1 GFLTLLQRLDAIYRE
16 DPQRVVASGDQIAS
30 YIQRALVPAASSLTD
45 SKLAAS
51 LDRAYEGFAAIFDAE
66 HGGFGGAPKFPRTVT
81 LVFWLCYRRRTGNE
95 RALQMVVKTREEM
108 AGGGTRDHV
117 GGGFHRYSTDRR
129 WLVPHFEKMLYDNAL
144 LALAYLEGFQASGR
158 SD

>member
-1 GFLTLLQRLDAIYRE
+1 
-16 DPQRVVASGDQIAS
+16 RVVASADEIAS
-30 YIQRALVPAASSLTD
+30 YIQKALVPASSSLTD

-81 LVFWLCYRRRTGNE
+81 LEFLLRYHRRTGNE
-95 RALQMVVKTREEM
+95 RALQMVVKTVEEM
-108 AGGGTRDHV
+108 ARGGIRDQV

-144 LALAYLEGFQASGR
+144 LAVTYLEGFQASGR
-158 SD
+158 IDFAEVARETLRYVA